1 MSIFAQT
8 FAQSKLQDYGIE
20 PREPETVTRVQLK
33 KQLPSNVKIGTV
45 ISELLITYFYSEINN
60 CIEFS
65 S

>member
-33 KQLPSNVKIGTV
+33 KQLPSNVKIGTDFRIV
-45 ISELLITYFYSEINN
+45 ELLISIL
-60 CIEFS
+60 
-65 S
+65 